1 MSKWFNG
8 IPRLLQ
14 ILLLLIPGVNW
25 IVEIL
30 VRWDNAIKRKST
42 LRIIIALFVTI
53 FGIVWGYI
61 DMIWCLLNH
70 HMTFAG
76 N

>member
-61 DMIWCLLNH
+61 DMIWCLLTH